1 VTTTIFPLTSLRLR
15 FHCVAE
21 SPIQLGGLR
30 AGSNLRGALVNV
42 MRRATCAGDPSDA
55 AHLAICPVCWLVAA
69 NDHPGQERRGYVI
82 TPPLPEDPKG
92 FSRFPS
98 ADTIQLLT
106 FPGDFSPQAKTFRVF
121 ENLEPGATFDF
132 HITLFGDA
140 VRYLPYFVLAVPET
154 GRTGVGPGR
163 GRFALKTIHAEHP
176 LAEDW
181 TVLKEGENIVR
192 PPAQP
197 VAHADI
203 LQAAEKFAGS
213 LGDGSARLRL
223 DFLTPLRVIL
233 EERLLKSPDFG
244 AIFNHILRRLDE
256 LAVQH
261 AGGAERP
268 LEERQRLWDLANRV
282 RLVESQAGW
291 VDVRS
296 GSSRTGQPTW
306 ISGLVGP
313 AWYSAPVEVWREL
326 LPWLL
331 WGEITQVG
339 KDTSKGNGV
348 YQLNVD

>member
-1 VTTTIFPLTSLRLR
+1 MPKPTPFPLTSIRLR

-55 AHLAICPVCWLVAA
+55 AHLAVCPVCWLVAA
-69 NDHPGQERRGYVI
+69 RDHPGQERRGYVI
-82 TPPLPEDPKG
+82 TLPLEVEE
-92 FSRFPS
+92 S
-98 ADTIQLLT
+98 
-106 FPGDFSPQAKTFRVF
+106 
-121 ENLEPGATFDF
+121 LEPGAGFGF

-140 VRYLPYFVLAVPET
+140 ARYLPYFVLAVPET
-154 GRTGVGPGR
+154 GRVGVGPGR

-176 LAEDW
+176 LNGDW
-181 TVLKEGENIVR
+181 TVLAEGENIVR

-203 LQAAEKFAGS
+203 LQAAGKFTDS
-213 LGDGSARLRL
+213 LGDGAARLRL
-223 DFLTPLRVIL
+223 DFLTPLRIIL

-261 AGGAERP
+261 AGGTERP
-268 LEERQRLWDLANRV
+268 FEERQRLWDLANRV
-282 RLVESQAGW
+282 RLVESQANW

-313 AWYSAPVEVWREL
+313 AWYNAPVEVWREL
-326 LPWLL
+326 LPWLV
-331 WGEITQVG
+331 WGEIAQVG

-348 YQLNVD
+348 YRFRFGDDEK

>member
-1 VTTTIFPLTSLRLR
+1 MTTTIFPLTSIRLR
-15 FHCVAE
+15 FHCVVE

-42 MRRATCAGDPSDA
+42 MQRATCAGDPSDA

-69 NDHPGQERRGYVI
+69 NDHPGQDRRGYVI
-82 TPPLPEDPKG
+82 TPPMEVAE
-92 FSRFPS
+92 S
-98 ADTIQLLT
+98 
-106 FPGDFSPQAKTFRVF
+106 
-121 ENLEPGATFDF
+121 LEPGAGLDF
-132 HITLFGDA
+132 HITLFGEA

-163 GRFALKTIHAEHP
+163 GRFALRTIHAEHP
-176 LAEDW
+176 LNGDW
-181 TVLKEGENIVR
+181 TVLAEGENVVR

-203 LQAAEKFAGS
+203 LQAAEKFAGN
-213 LGDGSARLRL
+213 LGDRSTRLRL

-268 LEERQRLWDLANRV
+268 LEERQRLWNLANRV
-282 RLVESQAGW
+282 RLVESKTNW
-291 VDVRS
+291 VDVLS

-313 AWYSAPVEVWREL
+313 AWYSAPAEAWREL

-331 WGEITQVG
+331 WGEIVQVG
-339 KDTSKGNGV
+339 KDTAKGNGV
-348 YQLNVD
+348 YRMKFE

>member
-1 VTTTIFPLTSLRLR
+1 MSQTEQAFPLTSLRLR
-15 FHCVAE
+15 FHCATE
-21 SPIQLGGLR
+21 SSVQLGGLR

-42 MRRATCAGDPSDA
+42 MRRATCAGDPSNA
-55 AHLAICPVCWLVAA
+55 SHVAVCPVCWLVAA
-69 NDHPGQERRGYVI
+69 RDHPGQERRGYVM
-82 TPPLPEDPKG
+82 TPPLGVGE
-92 FSRFPS
+92 S
-98 ADTIQLLT
+98 
-106 FPGDFSPQAKTFRVF
+106 
-121 ENLEPGATFDF
+121 LEPGAGFDF
-132 HITLFGDA
+132 HITLIGEA
-140 VRYLPYFVLAVPET
+140 ARYLPYFVLAVPET

-176 LAEDW
+176 HNGDW
-181 TVLKEGENIVR
+181 TVLAEGENVVR

-197 VAHADI
+197 VTHADI
-203 LQAAEKFAGS
+203 LQAAEKFIGS

-244 AIFNHILRRLDE
+244 VIFNHILRRLDE

-261 AGGAERP
+261 AGGMERP
-268 LEERQRLWDLANRV
+268 FEERQRLWDLAHRV
-282 RLVESQAGW
+282 RLVESRANW

-313 AWYSAPVEVWREL
+313 AWYTAPAEVWTEL

-331 WGEITQVG
+331 WGEIVQVG
-339 KDTSKGNGV
+339 KDTAKGNGV
-348 YQLNVD
+348 YRLKLESRSDAER